1 MPREM
6 KRLIIYDTVKDNTG
20 IDPPSVQEKSTS
32 IAIEP
37 GNTGNMNNHPVILTI
52 LFQLSARW

>member
-1 MPREM
+1 M
-6 KRLIIYDTVKDNTG
+6 KDNTV
-20 IDPPSVQEKSTS
+20 IDPPSVKEKSTS

-37 GNTGNMNNHPVILTI
+37 GNTGNMSNPPVILTI